1 MDYYGYIIVGG
12 GASGLMM
19 AYRMSN
25 DAFFDD
31 KSILILDKEKKN
43 TNDRTW
49 CYWATE
55 NDEWNELVRTSWKHI
70 IFKSE
75 LHTAEETIAPYQY
88 KMIRSADFYAKI
100 WKHLE
105 AKTNITFLATN
116 VLSIQQLSDSSEV
129 TTNNKTYTTAVIL
142 NSILFSDA
150 YKRQTKYPV
159 LQQHFKH

>member
-1 MDYYGYIIVGG
+1 MDYYDYIIVGG

-49 CYWATE
+49 CYWGTE
-55 NDEWNELVRTSWKHI
+55 NDEWNELVRASWKHI

-100 WKHLE
+100 WMLNYKLVLLQLI
-105 AKTNITFLATN
+105 AIQCKLLNVSKLAMKMVKQS
-116 VLSIQQLSDSSEV
+116 VL
-129 TTNNKTYTTAVIL
+129 K
-142 NSILFSDA
+142 F
-150 YKRQTKYPV
+150 
-159 LQQHFKH
+159 H